1 MPTNLE
7 IDVAN
12 FTAAA
17 RPYGDKVW
25 ISRQTQVFVREWMV
39 ENEWI
44 QPGQTPDTSVYAAAF
59 NFLIAAGTLPQ
70 KQKTAE
76 EIVAEAEAEKLQEAK
91 RKMGVMFSDYE
102 DEIQER
108 PTRKIA
114 DELINTD
121 RRKVH
126 NDSVDR
132 KMQHVSDAQERHAA
146 IDSRMQLGEAIPG
159 LVDESW
165 SANEVYVGG
174 RVARYATSQAVEKAK
189 ANNVRVRAEYAAKQ
203 SQAVTAA
210 ANQKRGI

>member
-76 EIVAEAEAEKLQEAK
+76 EIAAEEKAAADLEA
-91 RKMGVMFSDYE
+91 RRRMGVMFPK
-102 DEIQER
+102 DEQAA
-108 PTRKIA
+108 PARKLT

-121 RRKVH
+121 RFQQH
-126 NDSVDR
+126 NAAVDKKLNR
-132 KMQHVSDAQERHAA
+132 VSDNQELHEAMDA
-146 IDSRMQLGEAIPG
+146 RMQVGAAIPG
-159 LVDESW
+159 LKDER
-165 SANEVYVGG
+165 EQV
-174 RVARYATSQAVEKAK
+174 
-189 ANNVRVRAEYAAKQ
+189 YAANGMINHYRTGLVQ
-203 SQAVTAA
+203 EQNREHNQRLRAA
-210 ANQKRGI
+210 YASRRAADAAEENSTKKGI